1 MLSISHSAILL
12 TLTQKS
18 SLNEMAWTGLK
29 TNNITTGLIIRKCS
43 ASDFCF
49 PQDCGFQGLARS
61 QTAGE
66 NYSQIVMCRVRILD
80 LTTTKYQ
87 VTLLY
92 SIFMSAL
99 FFGCSTQ
106 YMLGPCTMRWVVC
119 CSEPIPQFLNC
130 LNMWKKIE
138 PYFHPGTFSFP
149 DISQDVH
156 VERSLMN
163 GVKCGHYFNQQ
174 LIKSA
179 RLQEANKKKTLC
191 IAVVYVPK
199 ILPHT

>member
-1 MLSISHSAILL
+1 MIGHSSGSACCGCRGSFFGKALNSQIHCIALL
-12 TLTQKS
+12 TMFVLLSLIHLNCPS
-18 SLNEMAWTGLK
+18 SINIWLPVVHRRVKILNHL
-29 TNNITTGLIIRKCS
+29 
-43 ASDFCF
+43 F
-49 PQDCGFQGLARS
+49 
-61 QTAGE
+61 
-66 NYSQIVMCRVRILD
+66 
-80 LTTTKYQ
+80 TTTKYQ

-179 RLQEANKKKTLC
+179 RLQEANKKKNT
-191 IAVVYVPK
+191 YV
-199 ILPHT
+199 